1 MVHSSGCL
9 LRKVSHFVCSTP
21 KFACL
26 LFASGTVKRRE
37 MGILHSILVLKMGI
51 LHINL
56 KIKMGIL
63 NNLHIFAMLNLIKMG
78 K

>member
-1 MVHSSGCL
+1 MVHSLGCL
-9 LRKVSHFVCSTP
+9 LRKDSHFVCSTP

-63 NNLHIFAMLNLIKMG
+63 NNLHIFVMLNLIKMG

>member
-1 MVHSSGCL
+1 MVHSSRCL
-9 LRKVSHFVCSTP
+9 LSKGSYFVCSIP
-21 KFACL
+21 KFSCL
-26 LFASGTVKRRE
+26 LFASGTVKRRKL
-37 MGILHSILVLKMGI
+37 GILHSIMVLKMGI

-56 KIKMGIL
+56 NIKMGIL

>member
-1 MVHSSGCL
+1 M
-9 LRKVSHFVCSTP
+9 KQ
-21 KFACL
+21 
-26 LFASGTVKRRE
+26 RE

>member
-1 MVHSSGCL
+1 MVHSLGCL
-9 LRKVSHFVCSTP
+9 LRKDSHFVCSTP

-37 MGILHSILVLKMGI
+37 MGILHSIMVLKMGI
-51 LHINL
+51 LNINL

-63 NNLHIFAMLNLIKMG
+63 NNLHIFVMLNLIKMG

>member
-1 MVHSSGCL
+1 MLQSEDIADFRALSGFGFGRFC
-9 LRKVSHFVCSTP
+9 RI
-21 KFACL
+21 
-26 LFASGTVKRRE
+26 RRE
-37 MGILHSILVLKMGI
+37 MGILHSIMVLKMGI

-63 NNLHIFAMLNLIKMG
+63 NNLHIFAMLNLIKTG